1 MKYHPGLFWK
11 LGKIFQYVLLKS
23 YYSLIMLGLVMPCF
37 ENNVDPYQPASQKV
51 TDQNQLLTNLPLVS
65 SAAGGIGALR
75 VKHANMYF

>member
-1 MKYHPGLFWK
+1 
-11 LGKIFQYVLLKS
+11 
-23 YYSLIMLGLVMPCF
+23 MLGLVMPCF